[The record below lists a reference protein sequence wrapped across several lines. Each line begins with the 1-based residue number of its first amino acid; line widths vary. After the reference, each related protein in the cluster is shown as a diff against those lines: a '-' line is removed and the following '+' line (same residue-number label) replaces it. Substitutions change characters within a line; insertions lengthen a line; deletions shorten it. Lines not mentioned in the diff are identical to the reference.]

1 MADEWT
7 KGPVRILPE
16 GFARYC
22 LTYRVRYGSGW
33 RDFKME
39 ATAKI
44 AFDTERKLAAELHA
58 RLDTKKRPFEIIDVM
73 NIGSEVPVD
82 GGAVISE
89 AKWEEIKTEQR
100 QRFSKKEIEER
111 AKELG
116 LWIPPNNRKVH

>member
-7 KGPVRILPE
+7 KGPLRRLPE

-33 RDFKME
+33 KDFKME

-44 AFDTERKLAAELHA
+44 AWDTERKLAADLHA
-58 RLDTKKRPFEIIDVM
+58 RLDTKGRPFEIQHVE
-73 NIGSEVPVD
+73 NVGTEVPVD
-82 GGAVISE
+82 GGAVVTPE
-89 AKWEEIKTEQR
+89 KWEEMKRKEREQ
-100 QRFSKKEIEER
+100 FTDKEFEER

>member
-1 MADEWT
+1 MSDEWT
-7 KGPVRILPE
+7 KGPLRRLPE

-44 AFDTERKLAAELHA
+44 ELNTEAKLAAELHA
-58 RLDTKKRPFEIIDVM
+58 RLDTKKRPFEIV
-73 NIGSEVPVD
+73 NVENVGSEVPVD
-82 GGAVISE
+82 GGAVVSE
-89 AKWEEIKTEQR
+89 AKWEEIKAEQR

-111 AKELG
+111 ARELG
-116 LWIPPNNRKVH
+116 IWIPEKKRLLH

>member
-7 KGPVRILPE
+7 RGPVRILPD

-39 ATAKI
+39 ATAKV

-58 RLDTKKRPFEIIDVM
+58 RLDTKGRPFEIQNVV
-73 NIGSEVPVD
+73 NVGTEVPVD
-82 GGAVISE
+82 GGAVVGKKE
-89 AKWEEIKTEQR
+89 WEEMKRKEREQ
-100 QRFSKKEIEER
+100 FSDKEFEER

-116 LWIPPNNRKVH
+116 IWIPEKKGMH